1 MVSICAT
8 HSSLDVLHFSFVFFS
23 WRAKPRCTSGV
34 RTSMDSRTSP
44 ELILESPTDLRMSQ
58 QSLILV
64 QRRHTDAGELLLH
77 LSRFISAFS
86 LVACLD
92 WNLIEL
98 QKVKKFQQNSFEE
111 RSTRSGKLESKIL
124 QQSEMLEEFLYCT
137 YLRQASE
144 QRLLAELAAWQRMC
158 AEQSC
163 KPQARIL
170 PKTSSKSGCLSSS
183 LVFNSLAKMMFQL
196 MNGMKVCSWR
206 ASALLHMPL
215 ALPQARATEKLDMD
229 SLPLKDREPLGDKCP
244 DLFNSPFP
252 PFPQAQEVWICTKV
266 WPQSKMVQNSIS
278 DSIHFFI
285 QDP

>member
-1 MVSICAT
+1 MHIRGQDFHGLPNFPWVDFRVSNWSQDEPTEPHTRATAT
-8 HSSLDVLHFSFVFFS
+8 HGCGRTSSALVALHFCIFS
-23 WRAKPRCTSGV
+23 GGVPR
-34 RTSMDSRTSP
+34 
-44 ELILESPTDLRMSQ
+44 LESDR
-58 QSLILV
+58 
-64 QRRHTDAGELLLH
+64 A
-77 LSRFISAFS
+77 
-86 LVACLD
+86 
-92 WNLIEL
+92 

-266 WPQSKMVQNSIS
+266 WPHPRWSKLNFWL
-278 DSIHFFI
+278 HPLFI